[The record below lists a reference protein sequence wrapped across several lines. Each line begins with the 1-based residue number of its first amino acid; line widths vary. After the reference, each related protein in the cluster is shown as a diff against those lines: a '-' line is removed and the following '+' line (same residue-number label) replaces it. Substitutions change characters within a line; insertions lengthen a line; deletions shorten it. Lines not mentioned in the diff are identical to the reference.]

1 MRVLVCIP
9 HFFKRNCTSDASE
22 IMGSSIDPMEERI
35 ETVRYCLRGMQAML
49 SDNRFVLR
57 TSPESSV
64 GFDRAEALA
73 NRLSG
78 DICLCVA
85 GEDHLFHELTTG
97 NVIKGLFTAR
107 DPRLLGYACRRMFAE
122 NVDRYDLYF
131 FTEDDNAVLD
141 GEFFDKA
148 AHFYHAFGESR
159 LLLPNRFELGGIG
172 EVAWK
177 VYIDEGA
184 FTHRLIEPPA
194 LSEPVLRLPGW
205 GRDIEFALT
214 RSPYCGAYVIT
225 NAQLRAWM
233 KEPDFSEPDPEL
245 ADKMDLMEL
254 AGIPLRGRLPMYKPA
269 KTDAEFFE
277 IHHVPNRACN
287 GSTPQQLL
295 KDMVLP
301 EVERRAASSL
311 RRAS

>member
-1 MRVLVCIP
+1 
-9 HFFKRNCTSDASE
+9 
-22 IMGSSIDPMEERI
+22 
-35 ETVRYCLRGMQAML
+35 
-49 SDNRFVLR
+49 
-57 TSPESSV
+57 
-64 GFDRAEALA
+64 
-73 NRLSG
+73 
-78 DICLCVA
+78 
-85 GEDHLFHELTTG
+85 
-97 NVIKGLFTAR
+97 
-107 DPRLLGYACRRMFAE
+107 MFAE
-122 NVDRYDLYF
+122 NVDRYDLYV

-148 AHFYHAFGESR
+148 AHFYHAFGENR

-184 FTHRLIEPPA
+184 FAHRLIEPPP

-205 GRDIEFALT
+205 ARDIEFALT

-225 NAQLRAWM
+225 NAQLRTWM
-233 KEPDFSEPDPEL
+233 KEPDFAEPDPEF
-245 ADKMDLMEL
+245 ADKMDLLEI
-254 AGIPLRGRLPMYKPA
+254 AGIPLRGRLPMYKAA
-269 KTDAEFFE
+269 KADAEFFE

-295 KDMVLP
+295 KDMVMP